1 MARMQGV
8 LAVTYL
14 WLKAGH
20 VIFVIF
26 WMAGLFMLPR
36 YLVYHQEAAPGSPEE
51 ALWIERTRRLLKII
65 LLPSIIVVWVLG
77 VLLAFSQHLWSQPWL
92 HAKLLLVLLLSGYHG
107 YMAAYAKRL
116 ARGER
121 KLSGKQLRLLN
132 EVPGLAAALIVI
144 LVIVRPF

>member
-1 MARMQGV
+1 MQGV

-51 ALWIERTRRLLKII
+51 ALWVERTRRLLKII

-77 VLLAFSQHLWSQPWL
+77 VLLAFSQHLWDQHWL
-92 HAKLLLVLLLSGYHG
+92 HAKLLLVLLLSAYHG